1 MSFDIDALKENLNA
15 LFSAVIRAKP
25 ATAKGQYIQ
34 KVTLSTTMGPG
45 VKVDKLTVA
54 S

>member
-1 MSFDIDALKENLNA
+1 MAMSKENLIA
-15 LFSAVIRAKP
+15 LCDALNRAKP
-25 ATAKGQYIQ
+25 STAKGQYIQ

-45 VKVDKLTVA
+45 IKVDRLSVV